1 MERLNQLAY
10 RLMSMGYSIVP
21 LTREILE
28 GDGATLLEMLKMQL
42 LEGKQGNGEDLRPL
56 YSEDLKANGG
66 FFNSPQSAARYAA
79 WKGSMSYPYN
89 VPRNE
94 DAPNLYIAVGS
105 SSDGRFHSELG
116 VTFDAEHFMFVG
128 TTAYAQRIMAKYNEA
143 SFGLTD
149 EMMATYNNT
158 RLLPNLRERIKEYLQ
173 NG

>member
-10 RLMSMGYSIVP
+10 RLMSMSYEIIP
-21 LTREILE
+21 FTREILE
-28 GDGATLLEMLKMQL
+28 GDGDSLLELLKMQL

-56 YSEDLKANGG
+56 YSEDLKVGG
-66 FFNSPQSAARYAA
+66 GYFNSPQAAQRYAE
-79 WKGSMSYPYN
+79 WKGKMSYPYN
-89 VPRNE
+89 VPRNP

-128 TTAYAQRIMAKYNEA
+128 TTAYAQKIMAKYNEA

-149 EMMATYNNT
+149 EMMETYNNT
-158 RLLPNLRERIKEYLQ
+158 KLLPRLKERIIEYLQ